1 MPTYLGQQGA
11 EIRCCVAAES
21 PDKLAVVPGLPAISV
36 EGTKFATS
44 GKNDLVDVYKLF
56 MKTKME
62 EAGNALP
69 PLLDADFAEV
79 REMLRLPEQYAPF
92 AVIKLDV

>member
-1 MPTYLGQQGA
+1 M
-11 EIRCCVAAES
+11 
-21 PDKLAVVPGLPAISV
+21 VPGLPPISV
-36 EGTKFATS
+36 DGTKFATS
-44 GKNDLVDVYKLF
+44 SKNDLVDVYKLF

-79 REMLRLPEQYAPF
+79 REMLRLPEQCDPDPELPVHLAIESAHF
-92 AVIKLDV
+92 SQDSEQCGEGLL